1 MGINKVPTSRVIVG
15 VPFTISLH
23 ALPYLKDD
31 HPSAECHRKPAAA
44 ARESSDFLSELELC
58 NLFPESLVPEYNL
71 IGWVSRVST
80 APDQE

>member
-1 MGINKVPTSRVIVG
+1 MPTSRVVIG

-44 ARESSDFLSELELC
+44 ARESSDLLSELELC
-58 NLFPESLVPEYNL
+58 HLFPESLVPEDNL
-71 IGWVSRVST
+71 IWWVSRVST
-80 APDQE
+80 AADQE

>member
-1 MGINKVPTSRVIVG
+1 MLTSRVIIR

-31 HPSAECHRKPAAA
+31 YPPAECHRKPAAA
-44 ARESSDFLSELELC
+44 TRESSDLLSELELR
-58 NLFPESLVPEYNL
+58 NLFPESFVPEYDL

-80 APDQE
+80 AAYQEQQ

>member
-1 MGINKVPTSRVIVG
+1 MLTSRVIIR

-44 ARESSDFLSELELC
+44 TRESSDLFSELEFR

-71 IGWVSRVST
+71 IRWVSRVST
-80 APDQE
+80 AAYQEQQ